1 MNTLKNSKT
10 NLIDNWLNEFGDK
23 ETEKLVARNVAI
35 SNRIIKILK
44 DKNMSR
50 VEFADILGKKPSEIS
65 KLLSGRHNI
74 NIKTIV
80 KMEVALKEDIL
91 SIIDDISKA
100 KTKIV
105 YLTVHKNPA
114 ITDKAFRPVQ
124 ISLNDSEDE
133 NVCELC
139 QDVI

>member
-23 ETEKLVARNVAI
+23 EIEKLVSRNVAI

-80 KMEVALKEDIL
+80 KMEVALKEDIV
-91 SIIDDISKA
+91 SIVDDNSKA

-105 YLTVHKNPA
+105 YLTVHKNPTN
-114 ITDKAFRPVQ
+114 IDKEFQPVQ
-124 ISLNDSEDE
+124 ISLDDPQDE
-133 NVCELC
+133 NICELC
-139 QDVI
+139 QEVI

>member
-23 ETEKLVARNVAI
+23 EIEKLVSRNVAI

-91 SIIDDISKA
+91 SIVDDNIKT

-105 YLTVHKNPA
+105 YLTVYKNPSSA
-114 ITDKAFRPVQ
+114 DKEFKPVQ
-124 ISLNDSEDE
+124 ISLDEPEDE
-133 NVCELC
+133 NICELC
-139 QDVI
+139 QEVI

>member
-23 ETEKLVARNVAI
+23 EIEKLVSRNVAI

-80 KMEVALKEDIL
+80 KMEIALKEDIL
-91 SIIDDISKA
+91 SIVDDNA
-100 KTKIV
+100 KTKTNFV

-114 ITDKAFRPVQ
+114 NIDKEFRPVQ
-124 ISLNDSEDE
+124 ISLDDPKDE
-133 NVCELC
+133 NMCELC
-139 QDVI
+139 QEVI